1 MRMPEMIDIYDA
13 HRNRTGRIC
22 ERGTPMREGE
32 YRLVVYAWL
41 LNPKNEV
48 LLTRRHPSKVWG
60 GYWECTAG
68 HVQAGENSLEGALRE
83 LREEVGVEADGQDG
97 MLLRQE
103 TDGSV
108 FVDAWLFHSETPA
121 ESLVLQASEV
131 TDAKWAGRTEYE
143 EMCRKGLLVPA
154 CTEFSSWRKEE
165 RKNG

>member
-1 MRMPEMIDIYDA
+1 MPEMIDIYDA
-13 HRNRTGRIC
+13 HRNRIGRTC
-22 ERGTPMREGE
+22 ERGTQMKEGE

-41 LNPKNEV
+41 LNRKNEV

-97 MLLRQE
+97 ILIRQE

-108 FVDAWLFHSETPA
+108 FVDMWLFHTETPA
-121 ESLVLQASEV
+121 ENLILQPSEV
-131 TDAKWAGRTEYE
+131 TDAKWAGRQEYE
-143 EMCRKGLLVPA
+143 AMCRKGLLVPA
-154 CTEFSSWRKEE
+154 CTEFTCWREE
-165 RKNG
+165 KRENG